1 MKSEIKSFRPS
12 EKVAQGLIW
21 GWALMGLVTGAGIGI
36 LDSLDIQAPPVIL
49 SLGGIAVLALMS
61 WTMVIYWRNVDEAAR
76 EAHKFAWFW
85 GGSGGLMLIPPI
97 APLISTALLESWFG
111 PHTPYEWA
119 LGGVIA
125 VLTLEIGCYG
135 LAWIGWWLV
144 RRR

>member
-1 MKSEIKSFRPS
+1 MQSEVKSFRPS
-12 EKVAQGLIW
+12 EKVAQRLIGVWALLGLI
-21 GWALMGLVTGAGIGI
+21 MGAGIGI
-36 LDSLDIQAPPVIL
+36 VDSLEIQAPPVIL

-61 WTMVIYWRNVDEAAR
+61 WTMAVYWRNVDEAAR

-85 GGSGGLMLIPPI
+85 GGSGGLMLILPI

-111 PHTPYEWA
+111 PHTAYEWA

-125 VLTLEIGCYG
+125 VLTLEIACYS